1 MSLREEQNELDWLAL
16 QYIAGDLDS
25 VATERFE
32 LRLAD
37 DQAAREAVARAVEL
51 TQVVAAA
58 ESQSA
63 PLEYVTPAGK
73 SAGEQRSSDWST
85 RLSWMAIGGL
95 LSLLVAVLATSGLFN
110 RQPAGGSGINGSGVN
125 GSGEL
130 AAAWSLTR
138 EELTAAEA
146 ESIGPLHPISLA
158 LSDSDDEATEA
169 VDEALLLVD
178 TPSWMTAAV
187 AGVAGQGSAGSPN
200 GSTPD
205 DEESSVN

>member
-1 MSLREEQNELDWLAL
+1 LKVREMIPRDEKIELDWLAL

-25 VATERFE
+25 AAAERFE

-37 DQAAREAVARAVEL
+37 DQAAREAVSRAVEL
-51 TQVVAAA
+51 TQVIAAA

-63 PLEYVTPAGK
+63 PREYVTPAGK
-73 SAGEQRSSDWST
+73 SAGEQRSSDWAT

-95 LSLLVAVLATSGLFN
+95 LSLPIAVLAANGRLN
-110 RQPAGGSGINGSGVN
+110 RTPAGEI

-130 AAAWSLTR
+130 AAAWSQTR
-138 EELTAAEA
+138 EELTTAEA

-158 LSDSDDEATEA
+158 LSESEEDVNDAL
-169 VDEALLLVD
+169 DEALLLVD

-187 AGVAGQGSAGSPN
+187 AGVAGQGSSGSPG